1 MKFLRYIGFLL
12 LASVLLVVSCDEE
25 AAFSSDPSLRLQF
38 SCDTICFDTLFT
50 TIGSPTATM
59 NVYNRNKSSLRI
71 ADVSL
76 VSGGKSGFRVNVDGQ
91 YSSSIQNLEIRKND
105 SLYVYVE
112 ITPAENSADSPLML
126 TDSLRF
132 TLDSGVQQYI
142 TLLAYG
148 RDVEFLRAPIFTT
161 DTLLQRGHYVIYDS
175 LVVADNATLTIS
187 EGSTLYFHSKAGM
200 IVRGT
205 LNAVGTLTE
214 PIVFRGDRTDNLF
227 SYLPYDRVPGQWSGI
242 TIDSTSNN
250 NRLEY
255 CDIHSAKYGIKVE
268 AGDTLQHR
276 LWVESSRIENFDG
289 NALECVN
296 GKVDVLNSLL
306 ANARG
311 NCVKVVGGRVRFVH
325 CTIANFYVWKVR
337 DVALALHNSL
347 EGVSYPLREALFA
360 NCIIAG
366 NGDDEIMGYLSLL
379 GDTIPDASNYK
390 FINSF
395 VNTLPDEDNENF
407 VNIIYDNKEEHP
419 FGKEHFRLVDHD
431 IFLYDFHLTD
441 SASAR
446 GIAAQEYTA
455 LVKYDLDGV
464 ERPADTADA
473 GCYQFVESVSE
484 EPLE

>member
-12 LASVLLVVSCDEE
+12 LASVLLVVSCNEE
-25 AAFSSDPSLRLQF
+25 ADFSSDPSLRLHF

-59 NVYNRNKSSLRI
+59 NVYNRNSSSLRI
-71 ADVSL
+71 ANVSL
-76 VSGGKSGFRVNVDGQ
+76 VSGGKNGFRVNVDGQ
-91 YSSSIQNLEIRKND
+91 YSSYIQDLEIRRND

-112 ITPAENSADSPLML
+112 VTPAENSAETPLML
-126 TDSLRF
+126 TDSLCF
-132 TLDSGVQQYI
+132 TLESGVQQYI

-148 RDVEFLRAPIFTT
+148 RDAIFMRAPFFAS

-175 LVVADNATLTIS
+175 LVVGNNATLSIT
-187 EGSTLYFHSKAGM
+187 EGATLYFHSKAGLR
-200 IVRGT
+200 VRGR
-205 LNAVGTLTE
+205 LNAVGTKE
-214 PIVFRGDRTDNLF
+214 QPIVFRGDRTDNLLNN
-227 SYLPYDRVPGQWSGI
+227 LPYDRVPGQWAGI
-242 TIDSTSNN
+242 TIDSASNN

-268 AGDTLQHR
+268 PGDTLQPR

-296 GKVDVLNSLL
+296 SKVDVVNSLL

-337 DVALALHNSL
+337 DVALALHNSF

-366 NGDDEIMGYLSLL
+366 SGDDEIMGYFSLL

-390 FINSF
+390 FVNSF
-395 VNTLPDEDNENF
+395 INTISDDDNEDF
-407 VNIIYDNKEEHP
+407 VNIVYDNKEKHP
-419 FGKEHFRLVDHD
+419 FAKEHFRLVDHNLF
-431 IFLYDFHLTD
+431 IYDFHLTD
-441 SASAR
+441 SAAAR
-446 GIAAQEYTA
+446 GIAAKEYAELT
-455 LVKYDLDGV
+455 KYDLDGV
-464 ERPADTADA
+464 ERPSDAADA
-473 GCYQFVESVSE
+473 GCYQFVEAVDD
-484 EPLE
+484 EPLQ